1 MGDMIFTGASV
12 DEAVAS
18 AKSVL
23 GEHFEYEIVEEKKGL
38 LGKVVKIRAW
48 RPVPSVI
55 VKKLLEDI
63 MKAAGKEA
71 TIYVDEYDEGEIH
84 VRIDGEDLAGFIG
97 KHGKFLDTFEH
108 FIDQVIRLRFDKP
121 VRLDIDI
128 MGYKARRAEK
138 LLSMIE
144 KKIQYMES
152 RRLRS
157 IKLNP
162 MPRWERKIVHKLVQE
177 HFPSYTTRSFGEE
190 PNRRI
195 EIKRVG

>member
-1 MGDMIFTGASV
+1 MGEMIFTGASL

-18 AKSVL
+18 AKSVF
-23 GEHFEYEIVEEKKGL
+23 GEKFEYEIVEEKKGL

-55 VKKLLEDI
+55 VKRLLEDI

-71 TIYVDEYDEGEIH
+71 TIYVSEDDDEI
-84 VRIDGEDLAGFIG
+84 RIQIEGEDLAGFIG
-97 KHGKFLDTFEH
+97 KHGKFIDTFEH

-144 KKIQYMES
+144 KKIAYMES
-152 RRLRS
+152 RHLKS
-157 IKLNP
+157 IRLNP

-195 EIKRVG
+195 EIKKVG